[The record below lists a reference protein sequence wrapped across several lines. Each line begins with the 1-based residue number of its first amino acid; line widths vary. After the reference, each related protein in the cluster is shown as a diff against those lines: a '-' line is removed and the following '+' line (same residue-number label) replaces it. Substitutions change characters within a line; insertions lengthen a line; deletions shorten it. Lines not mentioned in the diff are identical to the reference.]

1 MKQLTTAT
9 YRKARGLVVPFFITL
24 LGIIVLTSCDSLL
37 SSMDDEP
44 GSATFNV
51 LLTDAPF
58 PFDLVE
64 EANVTITEVQLVPA
78 DAEDDEGE
86 ESEQGDNSGNSE
98 NGENGNNGEDDSDD
112 GEGNA
117 DEEDNEQDEGD
128 GDDDD
133 EGIITLKSTWGDDG
147 SESISYD
154 LLELR
159 NGITADLVSGADIP
173 AGTYY
178 QVRLIV
184 DEEAT
189 LVATDGSTYDLKI
202 PSGTQT
208 GVKIQLDNL
217 EVGADAE
224 KTLVLDFN
232 LEDSFVARGN
242 INNSADLQGIIF
254 KPVVH
259 LQSITDGPPENEE
272 NDESEEEEVEEEN
285 EEEEENENSDQTE
298 GSEA

>member
-1 MKQLTTAT
+1 MKQLTTTT
-9 YRKARGLVVPFFITL
+9 YRKARGFVVPFFITL

-78 DAEDDEGE
+78 EAEDDEGE
-86 ESEQGDNSGNSE
+86 ESEESEQGE
-98 NGENGNNGEDDSDD
+98 NGEDGTNGEDDSDD

-117 DEEDNEQDEGD
+117 DGEDNEEDNEQDEDD
-128 GDDDD
+128 GDDDE

-173 AGTYY
+173 AGTYN

-242 INNSADLQGIIF
+242 VNNSADLQGIIF

-259 LQSITDGPPENEE
+259 LQSVTDGPPEEDDDVEEEDAEE
-272 NDESEEEEVEEEN
+272 NDQEEETDD
-285 EEEEENENSDQTE
+285 SQT
-298 GSEA
+298 